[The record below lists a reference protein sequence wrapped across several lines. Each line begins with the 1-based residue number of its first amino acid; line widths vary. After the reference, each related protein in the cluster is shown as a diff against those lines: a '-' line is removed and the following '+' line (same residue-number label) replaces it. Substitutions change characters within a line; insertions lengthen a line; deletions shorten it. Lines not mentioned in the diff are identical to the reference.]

1 MSEYPIIPLFPLAVV
16 VFPGQTLPLHIFE
29 PRYREL
35 IADCRAAE
43 AAGGLLPF
51 GISFGHD
58 VTVERE
64 VGCTVVVEKVLTEY
78 EDGRFDIITTGRE
91 RYRLVEIF
99 EEKSYLTA
107 AVEFFAD
114 EEEVADSLLLGKVRQ
129 EYEQLSLLIEAESG
143 MRLEH
148 PTPER
153 SFQLALSAGLP
164 AEVRQELL
172 EMRSENLRLQR
183 LEAHFETLIP
193 ELKVRHEEERRVRSN
208 GKTKKI

>member
-16 VFPGQTLPLHIFE
+16 VFPDQTLPLHIFE

-78 EDGRFDIITTGRE
+78 EDGQLDIITTGRE
-91 RYRLVEIF
+91 RYRLVEVF

-114 EEEVADSLLLGKVRQ
+114 EAEAADTLLLGRVR
-129 EYEQLSLLIEAESG
+129 EKYEQLSSLIEAESG

-148 PTPER
+148 PTPEH

-164 AEVRQELL
+164 PEVRQELL
-172 EMRSENLRLQR
+172 ETRSENLRLQR
-183 LEAHFETLIP
+183 LEAQFEMLIP
-193 ELKVRHEEERRVRSN
+193 ELEVRHEEERRVRSN

>member
-16 VFPGQTLPLHIFE
+16 VFPDQTLPLHIFE

-43 AAGGLLPF
+43 TANGLLPF

-64 VGCTVVVEKVLTEY
+64 VGCTVVLEKVLTEY
-78 EDGRFDIITTGRE
+78 EDGQLDILTTGRD
-91 RYRLVEIF
+91 RYRIAEIF
-99 EEKSYLTA
+99 EDKPYLTA
-107 AVEFFAD
+107 AVEFFTD
-114 EEEVADSLLLGKVRQ
+114 EEEVADTLLLEKVR
-129 EYEQLSLLIEAESG
+129 EGYEQLSSLIEVESG

-148 PTPER
+148 PTPEH
-153 SFQLALSAGLP
+153 SFPLALSAGLP
-164 AEVRQELL
+164 PEVRQELL

-183 LEAHFETLIP
+183 IEAHFETLIP
-193 ELKVRHEEERRVRSN
+193 ELEEHHKEERRVRSN